1 MEHEL
6 LEYIIQKETH
16 TNEMNDVIV
25 GLIKYKSRLLFI
37 LKSLLIIQLLSM
49 VLILLIYSET
59 CCITNSLGFSV
70 LIVNVGINL
79 LLFNSIRRRVRQVN
93 QLKSHLLSQSLLCS
107 R

>member
-37 LKSLLIIQLLSM
+37 LK
-49 VLILLIYSET
+49 
-59 CCITNSLGFSV
+59 
-70 LIVNVGINL
+70 
-79 LLFNSIRRRVRQVN
+79 
-93 QLKSHLLSQSLLCS
+93 
-107 R
+107 